1 MYRSSLQA
9 RKNSNYGKKV
19 VCACGSLNACVEI
32 FFAVLNVC
40 FAFAGNDIFVSNGL
54 SVL

>member
-1 MYRSSLQA
+1 MYWSSLHA
-9 RKNSNYGKKV
+9 RKDSNYGKKV
-19 VCACGSLNACVEI
+19 VCACGSLDLCVEM

-40 FAFAGNDIFVSNGL
+40 CGFAGNDIFVSDCL

>member
-1 MYRSSLQA
+1 
-9 RKNSNYGKKV
+9 
-19 VCACGSLNACVEI
+19 VCACGLLNACVEM

-40 FAFAGNDIFVSNGL
+40 CTFAGNDIFVSNGL